1 MLSRNTFKHSLSWK
15 WIPNLV
21 HVNKMNL
28 LEFVQ
33 ILAILNNHHSAFS
46 LEKKKCPAQKT
57 VSSQQIMQHKRNIRI
72 NENINN
78 LTRASCDKSRIKKP
92 ELYRK
97 RGYAWSYWAYITA
110 QAGEKTL
117 PPIARKYSVPWYDE
131 DPAVSSMAVS
141 LAHITTCYTMQAI
154 MIKYRKDR

>member
-1 MLSRNTFKHSLSWK
+1 
-15 WIPNLV
+15 
-21 HVNKMNL
+21 
-28 LEFVQ
+28 
-33 ILAILNNHHSAFS
+33 
-46 LEKKKCPAQKT
+46 
-57 VSSQQIMQHKRNIRI
+57 MQHKRNIRI

-97 RGYAWSYWAYITA
+97 RRYAWIRVYITA
-110 QAGEKTL
+110 QAEEKTL
-117 PPIARKYSVPWYDE
+117 PPIARKYSASWYDE

-154 MIKYRKDR
+154 VIKYRKDR